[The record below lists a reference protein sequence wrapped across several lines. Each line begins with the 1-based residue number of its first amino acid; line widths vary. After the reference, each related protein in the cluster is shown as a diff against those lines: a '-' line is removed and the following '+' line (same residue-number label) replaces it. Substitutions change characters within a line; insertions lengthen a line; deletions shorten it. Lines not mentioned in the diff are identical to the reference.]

1 MTIFTLLDRLAF
13 LQGMPATI
21 IVLAAAVVAVVAW
34 DYRLVVP
41 ALLVAYLVS
50 GLLFV
55 ELLDPR
61 LAVVYTLSGIFVT
74 AVMGVTA
81 WQLRWGRP
89 PRDLTPAEQMRLG
102 RDRAVRLGP
111 LSIPAAAALR
121 AALALAAL
129 LAAFWFTRGSGD
141 TLALFPPDETYLPL
155 ATAGLVALGLVG
167 LAATGEPFASGVGLL
182 LVLLG
187 FELFYSLFEQSIA
200 VVIALAAANLLVAL
214 VIAYLAQARYLPLD
228 APE

>member
-21 IVLAAAVVAVVAW
+21 IVLAAAVVGVVLW

-61 LAVVYTLSGIFVT
+61 LAVVYTLSGIFVS
-74 AVMGVTA
+74 AVMAVTA
-81 WQLRWGRP
+81 WQLHWGRP
-89 PRDLTPAEQMRLG
+89 PRDLTPAEQARLG
-102 RDRAVRLGP
+102 VSQAIRLGP
-111 LSIPAAAALR
+111 LSIPASAPLR
-121 AALALAAL
+121 AALALVAL
-129 LAAFWFTRGSGD
+129 LVAVWFSRGSAD
-141 TLALFPPDETYLPL
+141 VLTLFPPGETYLPL
-155 ATAGLVALGLVG
+155 AVVGLVALGLVG
-167 LAATGEPFASGVGLL
+167 LAAPGEPFASGAGLL
-182 LVLLG
+182 LALLG

-200 VVIALAAANLLVAL
+200 VVVVLAAANLLVAL